1 MYQKIV
7 KKYNKMFSVR
17 LLLQVMDIYSINCFC
32 FKNVFNMHYITFE
45 KIEHKNIM
53 KAL

>member
-17 LLLQVMDIYSINCFC
+17 LLLQVMDICSIICFC